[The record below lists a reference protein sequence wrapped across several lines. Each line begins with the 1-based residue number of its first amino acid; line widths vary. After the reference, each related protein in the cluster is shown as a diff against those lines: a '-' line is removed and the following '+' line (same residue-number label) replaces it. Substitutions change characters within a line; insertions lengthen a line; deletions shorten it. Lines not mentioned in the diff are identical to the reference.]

1 MYLTDMYNIRI
12 PRGDSAIIPV
22 TFQYKDN
29 DEPYLFENGQYAQ
42 LSVFISKD
50 AFPAIVKVV
59 RQDQQNE
66 EGTVY
71 FEFSPEETNISRYK
85 YSYTIRLLNADG
97 SEVDTWHGFPET
109 AIFEIA

>member
-12 PRGDSAIIPV
+12 PRGDSAVIPV

-29 DEPYLFENGQYAQ
+29 DEPYMLENGQYAQ
-42 LSVFISKD
+42 LAVYISKD
-50 AFPAIVKVV
+50 AYPAIIKTAG
-59 RQDQQNE
+59 QDQQTP
-66 EGTVY
+66 EGTIY
-71 FEFSPEETNISRYK
+71 FEFSPDETNISRYK

-109 AIFEIA
+109 AIFEIG